1 MVTRV
6 TIYDSGIDLVFA
18 PGQDVW
24 KFMALLGT
32 EHLNAAIAF
41 APSRT
46 GTLKAAHY
54 PVPIMTPTSRRGWR
68 YTIRN
73 DAEHSEWVHRG
84 TTGPIMAHGNFMSV
98 PMFRGAMYPRFQ
110 ARSVAGQTA
119 NPWIDRAWDF
129 VNPF

>member
-6 TIYDSGIDLVFA
+6 TIYDTGIDMVFA
-18 PGQDVW
+18 PGQNVW

-32 EHLNAAIAF
+32 EHLQAAIMF

-46 GTLKAAHY
+46 NHLRASHY
-54 PVPIMTPTSRRGWR
+54 PVPIMTPRGRRGWR

-73 DAEHSEWVHRG
+73 DAEYSEYVHRG
-84 TTGPIMAHGNFMSV
+84 TYGPI
-98 PMFRGAMYPRFQ
+98 RPRFKRNLKFPVRGGIGMIY
-110 ARSVAGQTA
+110 APSVAGQTA
-119 NPWIDRAWDF
+119 NQWIDRAWDY

>member
-6 TIYDSGIDLVFA
+6 TIYDTAVDSLFA

-24 KFMALLGT
+24 RFMALLGT
-32 EHLNAAIAF
+32 EHLAASIAF

-46 GTLKAAHY
+46 NALRAAHY
-54 PVPIMTPTSRRGWR
+54 PVPILTPNGRRGWR

-73 DAEHSEWVHRG
+73 DAPYAEYVHRG
-84 TTGPIMAHGNFMSV
+84 TTGPIMANGNYLSV
-98 PMFRGAMYPRFQ
+98 PITRGTSYPRFL

-119 NPWIDRAWDF
+119 NPWIDKAWDF

>member
-1 MVTRV
+1 MPTRV
-6 TIYDSGIDLVFA
+6 TIYDTAVDSLFA

-24 KFMALLGT
+24 RFMAGLGT

-41 APSRT
+41 APSRSN
-46 GTLKAAHY
+46 LLRASHY
-54 PVPIMTPTSRRGWR
+54 PVPIMTPNGRRGWR

-73 DAEHSEWVHRG
+73 DASYAEYVHRG
-84 TTGPIMAHGNFMSV
+84 TTGPITANGDFLSV
-98 PMFRGAMYPRFQ
+98 PMFRGTMYPRFQ
-110 ARSVAGQTA
+110 TRSVAGQTA